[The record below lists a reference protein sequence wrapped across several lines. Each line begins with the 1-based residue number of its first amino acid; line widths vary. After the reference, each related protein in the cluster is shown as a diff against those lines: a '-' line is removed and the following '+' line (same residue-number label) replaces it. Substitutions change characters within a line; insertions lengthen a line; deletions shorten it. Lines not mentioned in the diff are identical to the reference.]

1 MSASTDPARPLRW
14 ARLTAP
20 ELRAAL
26 AQPCVGL
33 WPIGSTEQ
41 HGPHLATGFDHLAA
55 AVVADRAAAGLGAGA
70 LVLPFLPVGCS
81 AHWMGFGATLT
92 IGPDTMIAVIADV
105 CRSASDAG
113 LRDLVIVNGHAG
125 NVGAGMAAAGSLPG
139 LPCRVH
145 FASYWDF
152 MGDAAASVLTSD
164 SGVGHAAELETSIGL
179 SLGDPAELSA
189 AGGPGDVG
197 DLGSLIRPDQIP
209 GPGAPYREPLGRVGV
224 YRPVRVDPAGSSGV
238 VGDPAAATRD
248 RGQKLVELAVSG
260 LEAYCRSLIETQAT
274 GGGR

>member
-1 MSASTDPARPLRW
+1 MSASTDAGPPVRW

-20 ELRAAL
+20 EVRAAL
-26 AQPCVGL
+26 AGPCVGL

-55 AVVADRAAAGLGAGA
+55 AAVVDRAAAALGSRA

-92 IGPDTMIAVIADV
+92 IGQDTMVAIIGDV
-105 CRSASDAG
+105 WRSASDAG

-125 NVGAGMAAAGSLPG
+125 NVGAGMAAAGAQPD

-152 MGDAAASVLTSD
+152 IGDAAASVLTSD
-164 SGVGHAAELETSIGL
+164 SGIGHAAELETSIGL
-179 SLGDPAELSA
+179 SLGNPADPDHL
-189 AGGPGDVG
+189 AG
-197 DLGSLIRPDQIP
+197 LIRPGEIP
-209 GPGAPYREPLGRVGV
+209 GPGTPYREPLGRTGV

-238 VGDPAAATRD
+238 VGNPAPASRD
-248 RGQKLVELAVSG
+248 GGQRLVELAVSG
-260 LEAYCRSLIETQAT
+260 LEAYCRSVIESQAT
-274 GGGR
+274 GASR

>member
-26 AQPCVGL
+26 AAPCVGL

-55 AVVADRAAAGLGAGA
+55 AAIVDRAAAGLGPGA

-92 IGPDTMIAVIADV
+92 IGQDTMIAVIGDV
-105 CRSASDAG
+105 CRSASEAG

-125 NVGAGMAAAGSLPG
+125 NVGAGMAAAGGLPG

-164 SGVGHAAELETSIGL
+164 SGIGHAAELETSIGL
-179 SLGDPAELSA
+179 SLG
-189 AGGPGDVG
+189 G
-197 DLGSLIRPDQIP
+197 LIRPDQIP

-260 LEAYCRSLIETQAT
+260 LEAYCRSLIETQIGTQAT

>member
-1 MSASTDPARPLRW
+1 MSASTDRARPRKW

-20 ELRAAL
+20 ELKAVLAA
-26 AQPCVGL
+26 PCVGL
-33 WPIGSTEQ
+33 WAIGSTEQ
-41 HGPHLATGFDHLAA
+41 HGPHLVTGFDHLVAA
-55 AVVADRAAAGLGAGA
+55 TIVDRAAADLGPRA

-92 IGPDTMIAVIADV
+92 LEQDTMMRLIGDV
-105 CRSASDAG
+105 CRSASAAG

-125 NVGAGMAAAGSLPG
+125 NIGVGMASSGGLPS

-152 MGDAAASVLTSD
+152 MGDAATRILTSD

-179 SLGDPAELSA
+179 SLGD
-189 AGGPGDVG
+189 
-197 DLGSLIRPDQIP
+197 LIRPDDIP
-209 GPGAPYREPLGRVGV
+209 ASGAPYRQPLGRTAV
-224 YRPVRVDPAGSSGV
+224 YQPVRVDPTESNGV

-248 RGQKLVELAVSG
+248 AGHKLVELAVSG
-260 LEAYCRSLIETQAT
+260 LRTYCLSRIETQAT
-274 GGGR
+274 GGAG

>member
-1 MSASTDPARPLRW
+1 MSASTDRARPRQW

-20 ELRAAL
+20 ELKAAL
-26 AQPCVGL
+26 AAPCVGL
-33 WPIGSTEQ
+33 WAIGSTEQ
-41 HGPHLATGFDHLAA
+41 HGPHLVTGFDHLVAA
-55 AVVADRAAAGLGAGA
+55 AIVDRVAADLGPRA

-92 IGPDTMIAVIADV
+92 IEQETMMRIIGDV
-105 CRSASDAG
+105 CRSASAAD

-125 NVGAGMAAAGSLPG
+125 NIGAGMASSGGLPG

-152 MGDAAASVLTSD
+152 MGDDAARILTSD

-179 SLGDPAELSA
+179 SLD
-189 AGGPGDVG
+189 D
-197 DLGSLIRPDQIP
+197 LIRPDDIP
-209 GPGAPYREPLGRVGV
+209 ASGVPYRQPLGRTAV
-224 YRPVRVDPAGSSGV
+224 YQPVRVDPAGSNGV

-248 RGQKLVELAVSG
+248 VGHKLVELAVSG
-260 LEAYCRSLIETQAT
+260 LRAYCLSLIETQAA
-274 GGGR
+274 GGAG

>member
-1 MSASTDPARPLRW
+1 MSVSTDPGTPVRW

-20 ELRAAL
+20 EIRAAL
-26 AQPCVGL
+26 AGPCVGL

-41 HGPHLATGFDHLAA
+41 HGPHLVTGFDHLAA
-55 AVVADRAAAGLGAGA
+55 AAVVDRAAAALGPRA

-92 IGPDTMIAVIADV
+92 IGQDTMVAIIRDV

-125 NVGAGMAAAGSLPG
+125 NVGAGMAAAGGLPD

-152 MGDAAASVLTSD
+152 MGDVAATVLTSD
-164 SGVGHAAELETSIGL
+164 SGIGHAAELETSIGL
-179 SLGDPAELSA
+179 SLGDPGDPGHP
-189 AGGPGDVG
+189 GG
-197 DLGSLIRPDQIP
+197 LIRPEEIP
-209 GPGAPYREPLGRVGV
+209 GPGTPYLEPLGRTGV
-224 YRPVRVDPAGSSGV
+224 YRPVRVDPAVSTGV
-238 VGDPAAATRD
+238 VGNPAAASRD
-248 RGQKLVELAVSG
+248 SGQKLVELAVAG
-260 LEAYCRSLIETQAT
+260 LEAYCRSVIETQAT
-274 GGGR
+274 GGSR